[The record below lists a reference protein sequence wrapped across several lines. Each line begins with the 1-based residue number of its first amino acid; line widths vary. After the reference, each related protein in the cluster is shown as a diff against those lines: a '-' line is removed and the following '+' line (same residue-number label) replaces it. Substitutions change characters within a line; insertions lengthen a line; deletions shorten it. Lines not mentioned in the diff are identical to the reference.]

1 VDRQGDW
8 HATWY
13 AGSKVWYY
21 DHKESDVVGTTG
33 TLITPKSG
41 RTSIPVYGRAYPE
54 SISTR
59 TMAQYSIAA
68 GQRYVSYEKVRGDY
82 YDAPTFNDLANYH
95 LITGNTEFYLI
106 RFNHRLAYLKASDV
120 DVIQN

>member
-1 VDRQGDW
+1 M
-8 HATWY
+8 
-13 AGSKVWYY
+13 
-21 DHKESDVVGTTG
+21 
-33 TLITPKSG
+33 
-41 RTSIPVYGRAYPE
+41 SIPVYGRAYPE
-54 SISTR
+54 SISTA
-59 TMAQYSIAA
+59 TMTQYSIAA